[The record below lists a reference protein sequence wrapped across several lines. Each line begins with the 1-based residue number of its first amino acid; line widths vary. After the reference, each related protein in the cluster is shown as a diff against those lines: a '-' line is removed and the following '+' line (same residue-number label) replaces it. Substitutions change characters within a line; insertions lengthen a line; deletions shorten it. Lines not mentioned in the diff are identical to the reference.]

1 MTKIVVGLA
10 GMPGVGKAVFRKI
23 AERKGFTVVVMG
35 NEIREETKRRG
46 LKPSPKNIGKTMLQ
60 LRKEEGPAVVAKR
73 CILKIDEAKGNTV
86 VVDGIRSLHETEEY
100 RRHYQNF
107 ILIAIHSSPKVRFQ
121 RLFRRKRSDDP
132 KNWKTFVR
140 RDQRELSVGLGDA
153 IAMADYLIVN
163 EGTREEFK
171 VKIHEVLEA
180 ALKRW
185 TS

>member
-1 MTKIVVGLA
+1 
-10 GMPGVGKAVFRKI
+10 
-23 AERKGFTVVVMG
+23 
-35 NEIREETKRRG
+35 
-46 LKPSPKNIGKTMLQ
+46 
-60 LRKEEGPAVVAKR
+60 
-73 CILKIDEAKGNTV
+73 
-86 VVDGIRSLHETEEY
+86 
-100 RRHYQNF
+100 
-107 ILIAIHSSPKVRFQ
+107 FQ

-132 KNWKTFVR
+132 KNWKTFAR